1 MKVLEAI
8 KTGKVTIEEIID
20 FVEGNLSNYEQIGE
34 ILNKITGF
42 ESTTI
47 DADDNWDSD
56 SILECELIEVDII

>member
-34 ILNKITGF
+34 ILNEISGFKSTKIDT
-42 ESTTI
+42 
-47 DADDNWDSD
+47 DDNWDSD